1 MHRYPA
7 VLGGRPYGKTESG
20 QLPIHF
26 AASAQQPASLS
37 LLLQAGNSANARD
50 KDGITPLMN
59 AVQPAI
65 WLPTAKKCV
74 ELLLSY
80 GAEASARDKVFG
92 WTALPHL
99 ADFPLTFIK
108 QEGGGSVYN
117 LEQQE
122 HLHIEVARVLIAAG
136 CDPSQKDV
144 AGRTAADIALRQ
156 GSVRI
161 AEFLRKYER
170 SKVGGR
176 SFR

>member
-1 MHRYPA
+1 M
-7 VLGGRPYGKTESG
+7 
-20 QLPIHF
+20 
-26 AASAQQPASLS
+26 S